1 VPGVRGGAL
10 GHTITISCPGRA
22 ALLAAALAS
31 TLALGG
37 CGGIEFQGKI
47 FDYVGLSGDRQEPD
61 PRLAERPPLLLPPD
75 TKALPPPG
83 SGVAVATAREDWPQ
97 NPELVQKQIVK
108 AKEAE
113 KSKEEAAN
121 DPINPYAGKPTLL
134 DKWLG
139 RKKEP
144 EQVDDVPEPYT
155 YALTNRRFLIIRG
168 IFARKIVTA
177 PLTAI
182 THVTVEQSFWQRFL
196 FNTGHLVI
204 ITAGFDQREIVIE
217 HVGNPVEFKVMIEEL
232 TERIEETWEGDSE
245 SGETKLR
252 SLST

>member
-1 VPGVRGGAL
+1 MVHKPPSKNQKKRLSKFLSQGERIVL
-10 GHTITISCPGRA
+10 VTTIGPRYFFVMLFF
-22 ALLAAALAS
+22 LLFL
-31 TLALGG
+31 
-37 CGGIEFQGKI
+37 
-47 FDYVGLSGDRQEPD
+47 
-61 PRLAERPPLLLPPD
+61 PLLIFY
-75 TKALPPPG
+75 G
-83 SGVAVATAREDWPQ
+83 SVAVLAGFI
-97 NPELVQKQIVK
+97 QIPAYSWVK
-108 AKEAE
+108 FL
-113 KSKEEAAN
+113 SV
-121 DPINPYAGKPTLL
+121 PSLILL
-134 DKWLG
+134 IYNTPKYSHLI
-139 RKKEP
+139 RMH
-144 EQVDDVPEPYT
+144 QSYT